1 MKREKLEEAFKIM
14 REMEECKQA
23 VDTISAF
30 IGYCDHENFDEA
42 IKVCTLGSWC
52 FDIEQRVENRHLL
65 LIALKPILEMR
76 LKERQDAVEELE
88 KKFEEL

>member
-14 REMEECKQA
+14 RRLDECKQA

-30 IGYCDHENFDEA
+30 IRDCDNGNFDET
-42 IKVCTLGSWC
+42 IKAFTLGSWC
-52 FDIEQRVENRHLL
+52 FDRDQRNENRHLL
-65 LIALKPILEMR
+65 LVALKPILEMR